1 MFDEQQEPPAEEPP
15 AGDRG
20 AVEESIN
27 MPEPSGERGG
37 TEPVQATTGP
47 DAGETETSDSG
58 EEGAEGTL

>member
-27 MPEPSGERGG
+27 MPSRSGERAD
-37 TEPVQATTGP
+37 TEPVPATKGAV
-47 DAGETETSDSG
+47 AGEAESSDSG
-58 EEGAEGTL
+58 KEEAV